1 MRKYLPPFL
10 GFATVTS
17 AGLWL
22 LSIVAGVCAST
33 GNQAA
38 ARISEEATFTW
49 PIVAMIVIAAG
60 GYAATITTMRLHM
73 KDSVIHRTNEDNDER
88 YRRKDE
94 CNLIHKKP
102 EQ

>member
-1 MRKYLPPFL
+1 MRKYIPPFL

-17 AGLWL
+17 IGLWF

-33 GNQAA
+33 GNEAA

-73 KDSVIHRTNEDNDER
+73 KDCAIHRTNEDNDER
-88 YRRKDE
+88 YRRKEE
-94 CNLIHKKP
+94 CELIHDKWEK
-102 EQ
+102 